1 MKTPYLASVFA
12 VAIATLCAGCSW
24 TPWTSWNRSRP
35 VEVRPG
41 GGDPATARLLDAEMS
56 RVMPPHTRADEVRA
70 PTPVLT
76 GPIVTIDS
84 YQGDAAILLKRIAAA
99 NGKGFDITGTEPR
112 LPLFVH
118 VHAVNKDLRAVLA
131 DIGSQFGGRADLVLT
146 PSQILIQYKRAKTL

>member
-1 MKTPYLASVFA
+1 MKPPYLASVLA
-12 VAIATLCAGCSW
+12 VAAVALCTGCSW
-24 TPWTSWNRSRP
+24 TPWSSWGASRP
-35 VEVRPG
+35 VDSRA
-41 GGDPATARLLDAEMS
+41 GGDPAAARLLDEMMS
-56 RVMPPHTRADEVRA
+56 RPMPAHTRADEVRA
-70 PTPVLT
+70 PVPVLT

-84 YQGDAAILLKRIAAA
+84 YQGDASILLKRIAAA
-99 NGKGFDITGTEPR
+99 NGKGFDVTGTEPR